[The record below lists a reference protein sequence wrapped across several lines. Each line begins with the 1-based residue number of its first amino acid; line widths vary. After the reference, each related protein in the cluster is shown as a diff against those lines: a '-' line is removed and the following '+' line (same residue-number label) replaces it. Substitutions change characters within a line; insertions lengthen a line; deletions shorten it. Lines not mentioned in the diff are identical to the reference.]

1 MRKIFVGAVG
11 AVALLAMGAGTAQ
24 AISYNLVFD
33 SGCSVGNG
41 TSACTWDGSSNVV
54 IDYVIIQNVNRNGL
68 SMSAGLDLSGMGLTL
83 TDATA
88 VNGTPPAGGAST
100 PINAVALVT
109 DAFDTQCAGGGTGQ
123 AGTVPGCDAH
133 FSSFGFLANPGVSIG
148 AGQTWTA
155 GTITLDLTGA
165 NAGTWTI
172 TTYQRS
178 TIDAPAGTANPRN
191 FATLEILAVPE
202 PGTAS
207 LLGLGLLGLVM
218 AGRRARS

>member
-1 MRKIFVGAVG
+1 MRKMFVGAVG
-11 AVALLAMGAGTAQ
+11 AVALLAMGAGTAH
-24 AISYNLVFD
+24 AISYNVIFQ
-33 SGCSVGNG
+33 SGCSAGNG

-54 IDYVIIQNVNRNGL
+54 MNYVIIQNVARNGL
-68 SMSAGLDLSGMGLTL
+68 SMSLGLDLSGMGLTL

-88 VNGTPPAGGAST
+88 VNGTPPVGGAST
-100 PINAVALVT
+100 PINAVALAT

-123 AGTVPGCDAH
+123 AAAVPGCDAH
-133 FSSFGFLANPGVSIG
+133 FSSFGFLANPGNSIG
-148 AGQTWTA
+148 GGETWTA
-155 GTITLDLTGA
+155 GTITLDMTGA

-191 FATLEILAVPE
+191 FGTITVNAVPE